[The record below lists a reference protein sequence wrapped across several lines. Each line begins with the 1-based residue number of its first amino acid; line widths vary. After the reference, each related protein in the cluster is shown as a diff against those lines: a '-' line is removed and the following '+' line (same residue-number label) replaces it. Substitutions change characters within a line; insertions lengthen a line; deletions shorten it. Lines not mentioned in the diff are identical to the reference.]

1 MRHCTTTALT
11 LAAVLALLAGCS
23 SEKSG
28 TITTPEGES
37 AEYTIDEA
45 SGETSMTIKTP
56 GGEATMRSGAGV
68 PVKLPDGFTLY
79 PGSKVVTNTV
89 VNQPDG
95 AGTMVVF
102 EAPGDAGAI
111 IAHFK
116 QAATKAGYAIEIEAN
131 MNETMMLSGK
141 RAGDGTSFMV
151 STGAKVDGK
160 TSGQLVIG
168 NGKGG

>member
-1 MRHCTTTALT
+1 MRIISTTILT
-11 LAAVLALLAGCS
+11 GAVMLLAACS

-37 AEYTIDEA
+37 ADYTIDEA
-45 SGETSMTIKTP
+45 SGETRMTITTDK
-56 GGEATMRSGAGV
+56 GEATMRSGAGV

-79 PGSKVVTNTV
+79 PGSNVVSNTV

-102 EAPGDAGAI
+102 EAPGEAAAI
-111 IAHFK
+111 IDHFK
-116 QAATKAGYAIEIEAN
+116 QAATKAGYAIELEAT

-141 RAGDGTSFMV
+141 RKESGASFMV

-168 NGKGG
+168 NGKSG

>member
-1 MRHCTTTALT
+1 MTITAIP
-11 LAAVLALLAGCS
+11 LAAALALLAGCS

-37 AEYTIDEA
+37 ADYTIDEA
-45 SGETSMTIKTP
+45 TGETTMRIKTP
-56 GGEATMRSGAGV
+56 AGEATMRSGAAV
-68 PVKLPDGFTLY
+68 PVNLPDGFTLY
-79 PGSKVVTNTV
+79 PGSEVVTNTV

-95 AGTMVVF
+95 ASTMVVF
-102 EAPGDAGAI
+102 EAPGEAGAI
-111 IAHFK
+111 IAHFR
-116 QAATKAGYAIEIEAN
+116 QAATKAGYAIEIEAT
-131 MNETMMLSGK
+131 MKDTMMLSGK

-151 STGAKVDGK
+151 STGAKADGK